1 MKISKNLALLF
12 LFLFF
17 VSSQIFSQ
25 DFDIKSYD
33 IDIILKENGALKI
46 KETIDVFFTKPK
58 HGIYKDIPTRYT
70 IEFQPH
76 LEKARYKFLQ
86 NDLLTMPVSGIKVQP
101 QTYKLESQDYFLRI
115 KRDIKIFKQAYRES
129 RKNTRTN
136 NIFGGPTSSCYTLYC
151 YPV

>member
-1 MKISKNLALLF
+1 MKIPKNLALLF
-12 LFLFF
+12 LYLFF

-86 NDLLTMPVSGIKVQP
+86 NDLLIMPISGIKVQP

-115 KRDIKIFKQAYRES
+115 KIGDEDKTVEGNQQYVIEYEVD
-129 RKNTRTN
+129 
-136 NIFGGPTSSCYTLYC
+136 NIVAFYDNHLELN
-151 YPV
+151 